1 MDRFDDI
8 VAKAWDRKV
17 EGNYQFQLCQKHRI
31 LGVELKNFTKDIF
44 W

>member
-17 EGNYQFQLCQKHRI
+17 EGNYQFQLFQK
-31 LGVELKNFTKDIF
+31 LEFLKLN
-44 W
+44 